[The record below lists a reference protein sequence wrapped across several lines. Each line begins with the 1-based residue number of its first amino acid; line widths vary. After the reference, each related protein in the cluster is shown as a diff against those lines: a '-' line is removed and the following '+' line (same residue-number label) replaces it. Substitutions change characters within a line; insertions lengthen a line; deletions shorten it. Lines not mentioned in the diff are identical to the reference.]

1 MISGFSSSMI
11 FKPCLIASSIGFMI
25 LNPSIGYFSNTPLFL
40 KPWSVA
46 PYKHFSHY
54 GKKSSSSSL
63 DPVSHPTPS
72 HKPKTDSQQR
82 YVSFLQNYKIPLV
95 FAIGPAGTG
104 KTYFA
109 CIQAIQQ
116 LKRGDVDKIVITRP
130 LIAVEEEQLGFLP
143 GSMVSKMDPWTRP
156 IFDIFKDFYSSLEI
170 SNMIRDGIIEISPLA
185 FMRGR
190 TFHRSFVI
198 ADEMQNSSPNQMMML
213 TTRIGSSTKLVVT
226 GDLQQSDLSV
236 SSNGLSDFVLKYN
249 YFIEHHQNHSFIDTI
264 GFVYFDHSDVVRS
277 PTVAYVLD
285 IYNFSTGSSRSRSDS
300 DSSSGSSRS
309 SSADDYDIVS
319 PPRPHFQFSSFSDS
333 NKPGYIPLRD
343 MGRPYPH

>member
-1 MISGFSSSMI
+1 MITGFSSSMI
-11 FKPCLIASSIGFMI
+11 FRPCLLASTIGCMVF
-25 LNPSIGYFSNTPLFL
+25 NPANSYFSNPPLFM
-40 KPWSVA
+40 KPWCAV
-46 PYKHFSHY
+46 PYKPFTQLY
-54 GKKSSSSSL
+54 GKKSSSSGSGSGSGS
-63 DPVSHPTPS
+63 DPLPNKT
-72 HKPKTDSQQR
+72 KPKTESQYK
-82 YVSFLQNYKIPLV
+82 YVSFLQNHNMSLV

-104 KTYFA
+104 KTFFA

-116 LKRGDVDKIVITRP
+116 LKRGEIDKIVITRP

-213 TTRIGSSTKLVVT
+213 TTRIGSSTKMVVT

-236 SSNGLSDFVLKYN
+236 SSNGLSDFVHKYN
-249 YFIEHHQNHSFIDTI
+249 VFLENHPNHTFVDTI
-264 GFVYFDHSDVVRS
+264 GLVYFDISDVVRS
-277 PTVAYVLD
+277 TTVSHVLD
-285 IYNFSTGSSRSRSDS
+285 IYNFRSRSRSDS
-300 DSSSGSSRS
+300 DSSSD
-309 SSADDYDIVS
+309 SSASDYEMVS
-319 PPRPHFQFSSFSDS
+319 PPRAQFKFSSFSDS

-343 MGRPYPH
+343 MGRPYPN